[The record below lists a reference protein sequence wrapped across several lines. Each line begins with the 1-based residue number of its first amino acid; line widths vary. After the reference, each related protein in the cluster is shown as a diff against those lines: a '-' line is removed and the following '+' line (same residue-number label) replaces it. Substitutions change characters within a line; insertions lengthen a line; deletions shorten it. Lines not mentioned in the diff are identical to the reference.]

1 MAQQPSLRAAGCR
14 TSPSSPA
21 STWPPPTRGSGTP
34 TAAVSAL
41 EALVAEHPLRERLW
55 ARLVEALWAAGRQ
68 ADALEACRTCA
79 RMLADELGIDP
90 GPELRALEQAVLRQE
105 LPAAVRPAVPG
116 VPAPRTGGPTPVP
129 APEERPLVG
138 RRAERARLR
147 AALGD
152 VTRGSGAVVVLEGE
166 AGIGKTRL
174 AEAATALAAAQGWR
188 VAWSRCADDAGAP
201 ALWPWLQL
209 LDQLGSGPLE
219 VPSGNDPDQSRWSLF
234 QDLRSRLQEAAAQA
248 PLLVVLDDVQAA
260 DGTSL
265 QLLSLLARHLDGVR
279 LLVLVTVRTVGEALP
294 VAVLECLAALAREPR
309 ASRLQLSGLGEGDV
323 RELVE
328 SRLAGDGARTGRA
341 AAGLAREL
349 HARTDGNPFFVVE
362 LVQLLRSEEQLAPTG
377 RSLPPS
383 VRDVLDRRLG
393 HLPEATLELLRLAAV
408 AGARGRPGAADG
420 RRSARRRAGD
430 HAARAGGRERHRVR
444 GRDRLAVAV
453 QPRARAGDAGRR
465 PVAAGGRAPAR
476 PAGRAL
482 EDRGSPDVE
491 RLAHHCFAAVPVLG
505 TEPACRYATAAAV
518 AARSRLAH
526 PEAAA
531 HTRRALSLLPPTPET
546 AAQRHDL
553 LVALGDDLLR
563 SGHLQSAQEVVG
575 SAIELARE
583 TGDAGRLA
591 EAASVWGGV
600 TLWNWRPYGVV
611 DTALVALLQDLADR
625 AGDEHPALQARLLGT
640 LGVELA
646 YSDDGSAGLVY
657 AERAVALARTL
668 DDPALLG
675 RTLNNASLAAWGSV
689 DRVERR
695 LAATDEALALA
706 AGACRAHGVL
716 RAAAPRAGAPAPGRR
731 RRLHRRPGGRHPPR
745 ADADR
750 SRGAA
755 APALPVGRARMLRGA
770 WAEAE
775 EHAVQAYEGYRAT
788 EHVGSASAA
797 GRCTSTPPQALMAG
811 WRRPRPCSVDAGR
824 QRRTRPAQPSPS
836 SAAAEGATSRRR
848 AGCKRRWPTEARRD
862 DWTPPRCSCPRACC
876 ALPGGDLDEPTPTL
890 LPYAGRQS
898 NVGDRDGLL
907 GSYDAVLGELALA
920 RGDRL
925 TAAEHLREAD
935 RLGRVIGSP
944 WQTCDGAPAPA
955 RATS

>member
-1 MAQQPSLRAAGCR
+1 MRFRVLGPLEVQDASGAVVEVGSPKLRALLALLLLEAGRVVPLDRIVDELWGERPPATATGTVQSYVSNLRRMLEPGHGSGRPPEVLVTRAPGYLLDVPAAEVDALVLPSLVDEGGRLLAADAPEQARAVLCR
-14 TSPSSPA
+14 ALALERGEPLADLSDGATAVAARSRLQDLA
-21 STWPPPTRGSGTP
+21 VLAREHLATADTRLGHP
-34 TAAVSAL
+34 DRAVSAL

-55 ARLVEALWAAGRQ
+55 ARLVEALWAAGRRPTRSRP
-68 ADALEACRTCA
+68 AARARGCSPTSWASTPAPSCA
-79 RMLADELGIDP
+79 RSSRPSCA
-90 GPELRALEQAVLRQE
+90 RSCRQ
-105 LPAAVRPAVPG
+105 PVRPAVPG

-476 PAGRAL
+476 PAGPGARGPRQPGRRAPGAPL
-482 EDRGSPDVE
+482 LRGRARPRHRAGLPLRHGRGGRRPVRGSRTRRPPPTPAA
-491 RLAHHCFAAVPVLG
+491 RCRCCRPPRRRPRSATTCSSRSATTCCAAGTCSRRRRSSARRSSWRARPATPAASRRRPASGAASRCGTGGRTASSTPRSSRCCRTSPTARATSTRRCRPGCSARSGSSWPTATTAPPAWSTPTGGRAGPHPRRPGAARAHPQQRQPRGLG
-505 TEPACRYATAAAV
+505 VRPTGWSAGWPRPTRRSPGGPGLPRARSSSRGCTAAA
-518 AARSRLAH
+518 
-526 PEAAA
+526 
-531 HTRRALSLLPPTPET
+531 
-546 AAQRHDL
+546 
-553 LVALGDDLLR
+553 
-563 SGHLQSAQEVVG
+563 
-575 SAIELARE
+575 
-583 TGDAGRLA
+583 
-591 EAASVWGGV
+591 
-600 TLWNWRPYGVV
+600 
-611 DTALVALLQDLADR
+611 
-625 AGDEHPALQARLLGT
+625 
-640 LGVELA
+640 
-646 YSDDGSAGLVY
+646 
-657 AERAVALARTL
+657 
-668 DDPALLG
+668 
-675 RTLNNASLAAWGSV
+675 
-689 DRVERR
+689 
-695 LAATDEALALA
+695 
-706 AGACRAHGVL
+706 
-716 RAAAPRAGAPAPGRR
+716 APAPGRR
-731 RRLHRRPGGRHPPR
+731 RGLHRRPGGR
-745 ADADR
+745 
-750 SRGAA
+750 
-755 APALPVGRARMLRGA
+755 
-770 WAEAE
+770 
-775 EHAVQAYEGYRAT
+775 
-788 EHVGSASAA
+788 
-797 GRCTSTPPQALMAG
+797 
-811 WRRPRPCSVDAGR
+811 
-824 QRRTRPAQPSPS
+824 RPA
-836 SAAAEGATSRRR
+836 SRRR
-848 AGCKRRWPTEARRD
+848 
-862 DWTPPRCSCPRACC
+862 
-876 ALPGGDLDEPTPTL
+876 
-890 LPYAGRQS
+890 
-898 NVGDRDGLL
+898 
-907 GSYDAVLGELALA
+907 
-920 RGDRL
+920 
-925 TAAEHLREAD
+925 
-935 RLGRVIGSP
+935 
-944 WQTCDGAPAPA
+944 
-955 RATS
+955 